1 MASKFEHL
9 IGLMV
14 EGPLPNLKKEDHDF
28 TNKGHHGCKIE
39 HYGNIILDVLKFWH
53 RLLHHIGL
61 YMICHFNPNV
71 SHLF

>member
-9 IGLMV
+9 IRLMV
-14 EGPLPNLKKEDHDF
+14 EGPLPNLKKEDCDF
-28 TNKGHHGCKIE
+28 TNKGDHGCKIE
-39 HYGNIILDVLKFWH
+39 HYGGNILHVLKFWH

-61 YMICHFNPNV
+61 YLIYHVNPNV